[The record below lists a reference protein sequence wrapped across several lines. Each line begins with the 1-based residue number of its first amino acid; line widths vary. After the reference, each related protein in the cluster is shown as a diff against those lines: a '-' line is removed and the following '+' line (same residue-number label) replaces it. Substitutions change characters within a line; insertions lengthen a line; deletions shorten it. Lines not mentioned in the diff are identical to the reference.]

1 MRREDACARA
11 KSTTAT
17 SADGRSDGAWSST
30 RRGEAH
36 VSRLRSELARSMS
49 EGSRRVRSRF
59 TLPARRDG
67 PTRVGQNVI
76 VTDDTTLDRVYVRA
90 RRHLPAL
97 STSPVA
103 CRHSCIPNDCHPRC
117 VLSPRPS
124 PGAILDVATQ
134 TLTKK
139 GVAALG
145 CSKGIGA
152 PCSEQLAVTR
162 STLLSRMLCAHAFPA
177 VDDWRGTW
185 CTRYA
190 YSSVY
195 NASRFT
201 TSRGTLRSSCAGTL
215 PSTTSSCRHRYRRT
229 R

>member
-1 MRREDACARA
+1 
-11 KSTTAT
+11 
-17 SADGRSDGAWSST
+17 
-30 RRGEAH
+30 
-36 VSRLRSELARSMS
+36 MS
-49 EGSRRVRSRF
+49 
-59 TLPARRDG
+59 P
-67 PTRVGQNVI
+67 
-76 VTDDTTLDRVYVRA
+76 TDDTTLDRVYVRA

-177 VDDWRGTW
+177 VDDWRGT
-185 CTRYA
+185 CA
-190 YSSVY
+190 
-195 NASRFT
+195 
-201 TSRGTLRSSCAGTL
+201 RGMPTA
-215 PSTTSSCRHRYRRT
+215 PSTTPQGLQRLEELFAHHAQELFLRQRLRVAIGIDVRDEARDDVVGDGLAQLAQEGT
-229 R
+229 QLGAAHEP